1 MRRDFLIA
9 LVIAGC
15 LMAAARLNAQAPG
28 GGQNAPAAAGQ
39 KPAVAP
45 PQTEANPFPT
55 DTSTVPVLPTK
66 REFIPH
72 DDTYSGPENGSDA
85 RRFPLPGEDQ
95 DPVRSPDDAPP
106 AADSGT
112 DQVWSSSIAGLDR
125 LLPRPEDDQPEKKK
139 GLLVKQPTH
148 TEAAQKDLDVGSYYM
163 DRKNWRAALSRYE
176 SAMVLDPEN
185 PEVYW
190 GLAEAERHLGDFWD
204 AKGYYQKVALYDPGS
219 RHGKESIKALK
230 EPEIAKAK
238 KPADGQT
245 ATGK

>member
-1 MRRDFLIA
+1 MRRSFLIA
-9 LVIAGC
+9 LVFAGC
-15 LMAAARLNAQAPG
+15 LFAAARLTAQAPESG
-28 GGQNAPAAAGQ
+28 KSAPTNAGQ
-39 KPAVAP
+39 KPAAAP

-55 DTSTVPVLPTK
+55 DTSNVPVLPSK
-66 REFIPH
+66 SLFAPH
-72 DDTYSGPENGSDA
+72 ADSNGGPANGSDA
-85 RRFPLPGEDQ
+85 RRFPLAGEDQ
-95 DPVRSPDDAPP
+95 DPVRSPDDATP

-112 DQVWSSSIAGLDR
+112 DQEWSSSISGLDR

-139 GLLVKQPTH
+139 SLLVKQPTH
-148 TEAAQKDLDVGSYYM
+148 VEAAQKDLDVASYYM
-163 DRKNWRAALSRYE
+163 DRKDWKGALSRYE

-204 AKGYYQKVALYDPGS
+204 AKGYYRKVALYDPDS

-230 EPEIAKAK
+230 EPEIANAK

-245 ATGK
+245 AGK